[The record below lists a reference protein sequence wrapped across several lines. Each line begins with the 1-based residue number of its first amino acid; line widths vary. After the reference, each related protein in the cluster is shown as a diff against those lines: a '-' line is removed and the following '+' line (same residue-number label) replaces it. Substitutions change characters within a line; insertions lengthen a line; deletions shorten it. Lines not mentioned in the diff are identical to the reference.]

1 MKFFKCIKFCW
12 IAVKHAWNLYWGY
25 DRGSVLYYG
34 NKLTDYQLNV
44 IDGYLEGKSSK
55 DYSNKDSL
63 MPVVYLAGPY
73 RSNTENGIYDNIQT
87 ARDYAVKLWHQ
98 GYTVL
103 CPHLNTAFMGGVVP
117 DHIFMAGTM
126 ELLKRCDKICMLPH
140 WMDSEGAR
148 EEYDY
153 AMMHGIEE
161 VWVE

>member
-1 MKFFKCIKFCW
+1 MKFFKCIKFCYEVAKSTW
-12 IAVKHAWNLYWGY
+12 EGCRKYNKVAVTLYK
-25 DRGSVLYYG
+25 G
-34 NKLTDYQLNV
+34 NITNYQRNV
-44 IDGYLEGKSSK
+44 IDGYLSGKASK

-73 RSNTENGIYDNIQT
+73 RSNTENGVYQNIQT

-126 ELLKRCDKICMLPH
+126 ELLKRCDKICMLPR

-148 EEYDY
+148 AEYDY
-153 AMMHGIEE
+153 AMMNGIEE